1 MLDMSA
7 LNAKINPKGSSK
19 SRARAVAAAA
29 LLAAVGLGLNGCA
42 MVSKLTHNANSD
54 QGAVI
59 SQGQRISIVAFQQ
72 KLQPSKT
79 LKGLG
84 YYIPPAQPVTA
95 WPVAGGDQTNPIQN
109 VAAGA
114 DFKVAWTRSIGEK
127 STGKTEV
134 LAQPV
139 SDGKLIYTLDGQARV
154 SAFDV
159 DSGNQVWSIN
169 LDPKNKRDKE
179 GFGGGL
185 ALSDGVLYVT
195 SGYRFIAAFDAATGK
210 EKWHKATDTQLHS
223 PPTVDGGQV
232 YATDVEN
239 QIFAFSKDTGDMV
252 WTYQAIAEPARIM
265 KSSSPIVSGDTIY
278 APFSS
283 GELVALTTNNGTP
296 VWDQVLAQSSR
307 TNALSEI
314 RDIAGRPVLYNGTIF
329 AASHSG
335 AFQAMDAKTG
345 NVKWTLD
352 ADSVNSPWVSGD
364 VVFLLSLQGELMSVS
379 RDSGQI
385 YWLDDINQGYQK
397 SKRGAFGMGR
407 KKMVGKVPIWAG
419 PIVASDHLVLV
430 NSLGQAVSF
439 DAKTGK
445 KLETIKLP
453 GAGYISPIAVGN
465 KLFVVTDDA
474 KLVAIQ

>member
-1 MLDMSA
+1 MNDTSA
-7 LNAKINPKGSSK
+7 TLPKT
-19 SRARAVAAAA
+19 SRKDHVRGAA
-29 LLAAVGLGLNGCA
+29 LMLAMAAGLSLGLNGCA
-42 MVSKLTHNANSD
+42 MVSKVTHNANSD
-54 QGAVI
+54 EGAVI

-72 KLQPSKT
+72 KLQPSKS
-79 LKGLG
+79 LSGVG
-84 YYIPPAQPVTA
+84 YYIPAAQPVSA
-95 WPVAGGDQTNPIQN
+95 WPVGGGDQTTPLQN
-109 VAAGA
+109 VAAGK
-114 DFKVAWTRSIGEK
+114 DLKIAWTRSIGEK
-127 STGKTEV
+127 SKDATMV

-139 SDGKLIYTLDGQARV
+139 SDGKLVFTLDGQARV

-169 LDPKNKRDKE
+169 LDPKIKRDKE

-185 ALSDGVLYVT
+185 AVSDGVLYVT
-195 SGYRFIAAFDAATGK
+195 SGYRFIAAFDTATGK
-210 EKWHKATDTQLHS
+210 EKWTKALDTQLHS
-223 PPTVDGGQV
+223 APTVDGTQV
-232 YATDVEN
+232 YATDVDN
-239 QIFAFSKDTGDMV
+239 QIFAFDKGTGEMI
-252 WTYQAIAEPARIM
+252 WTYQAISEPARIL
-265 KSSSPIVSGDTIY
+265 KSSSPIVSGDTVY

-283 GELVALTTNNGTP
+283 GELVALTTNNGSP
-296 VWDQVLAQSSR
+296 VWDQVLSQSTR

-314 RDIAGRPVLYNGTIF
+314 RDIAGRPVLYNGTVF

-352 ADSVNSPWVSGD
+352 ADSVNTPWISGD

-385 YWLDDINQGYQK
+385 YWLKDINEGYQK
-397 SKRGAFGMGR
+397 KKRDFFGMGR
-407 KKMVGKVPIWAG
+407 EKTVGKVPVWAG
-419 PIVASDHLVLV
+419 PIVASDRLVLV
-430 NSLGQAVSF
+430 NSLGQLMAF

-445 KLETIKLP
+445 KEATLKLP
-453 GAGYISPIAVGN
+453 DAAYISPIAVGD